1 MFDGYAD
8 KGLDNVNNWLMRKGI
23 SIVDSPVCKR
33 ENTIYFYFLFGFYFY
48 HLEMEIMIVDPPVF
62 EGEMTSYFNC
72 LFDFDFLAFSC
83 YFMVLKSSEK
93 GDKDC

>member
-48 HLEMEIMIVDPPVF
+48 HLEMKMIVDPPVF
-62 EGEMTSYFNC
+62 EGERTIYFNC
-72 LFDFDFLAFSC
+72 LFDFDFLAC
-83 YFMVLKSSEK
+83 YFMVLKSNEK
-93 GDKDC
+93 GDQDC